1 MGKLQLCSY
10 GYFNKL
16 IIAIIS
22 NFKVLS
28 MFDHI
33 INVTSTIIIAIA
45 IPWDVYML
53 LRHYGVL
60 AVSGKP
66 QCHGNMSC

>member
-1 MGKLQLCSY
+1 ME

-16 IIAIIS
+16 NIAIIN

-28 MFDHI
+28 MFEHI
-33 INVTSTIIIAIA
+33 INVNSTVIIAIA

-53 LRHYGVL
+53 LRYYGVL

-66 QCHGNMSC
+66 QPHGNVSC